1 VCEDSASG
9 MKRLIHVSLA
19 ILFLTAAYVYAWPSA
34 NVPYFAAIVIH
45 LVTGTAFLVLLAVG
59 LLPILRNSPVASRF
73 GWILLAFGGL
83 LGIVLIFTGTR
94 RAEWPLLYF
103 HIAASV
109 GGGAMLVSGWAA
121 KRGWLGDGFSSGMVR
136 SSICLVVSAL
146 IASGAWWL
154 RTVPW
159 ERSHRIEN
167 PTIAPATMANE
178 GDGSRGPFF
187 PSSAQTADGGHIP
200 ASYFME
206 SDSCQRCHA
215 DIYKQWKS
223 SAHHFSSFNNQWYRK
238 SIEYMQDTVGVQPSK
253 WCAGCHDPAL
263 LYSGM
268 FDRPIR
274 EVEDTPAG
282 QAGLGCMMCHSISQ
296 VKSTMGQ
303 ADFLLEYPALHK
315 MAASKNPV
323 IVRLHDFLTELN
335 PEPHRRVFLKPFMRT
350 QTPEFCSTCH
360 KVHLDVPVNHYRWVR
375 GFNDYDNWQA
385 SGVSFQGARSFYYPA
400 KGQNCADCH
409 MPLAQ
414 SKDAGNFAP
423 ATTGFKD
430 WFAGLHGSGNN
441 GSIHSHSF
449 AAANTALPF
458 ANDDQVHLA
467 ETETFLADHEVSVD
481 IFAIS
486 PEARAKSSGSS
497 AQATPGAGAAAVTT
511 TNPPRPSLQTTF
523 AVGEEAESSVPVNES
538 PESATPVALL
548 TAPLNRTTA
557 SVRPDSTYRVNVVVR
572 TRKLGHFF
580 PGGTVDAF
588 DCWVALTAT
597 DDKGQTIFSS
607 GEVEDGGKGP
617 VDPGAHFYR
626 SLQIDAHGNP
636 INKRNAWATRAV
648 VYVHLIPPGA
658 ADTIHYRLQIPANAA
673 GHIHLDAKVNYR
685 KFAWFGTQFAFA
697 GVRTPGQPADTV
709 APNYDD
715 SHYEFTGD
723 STHLPGGAKGI
734 PNLPVVVMAEN
745 KVDLQVLPATAPEPA
760 PNLVLNADDWTRWN
774 DFGIGLLLQ
783 GDLIGAAG
791 AFEKI
796 TEINPKNPDGW
807 VNIGR
812 VRVQE
817 GNLPAAKEAL
827 DRALALSPDLA
838 RAHFF
843 YARVLRQQG
852 EYDAAIPHLQ
862 KVLAQYPND
871 RVVRDDLGRIYF
883 LQRRYNDAL
892 REFNATIAID
902 PEDLEANY
910 NLMLTYTGLGQP
922 QRAAE
927 FQTRYLRFKADE
939 SSQTLTGPYLR
950 THEIDNNERQPIH
963 EHTSALIP
971 KPKTQVHESVS
982 SAAPCKHLKEAC
994 SAGAVL
1000 AQIHPEAKA
1009 HE

>member
-1 VCEDSASG
+1 VG
-9 MKRLIHVSLA
+9 
-19 ILFLTAAYVYAWPSA
+19 AW
-34 NVPYFAAIVIH
+34 
-45 LVTGTAFLVLLAVG
+45 
-59 LLPILRNSPVASRF
+59 
-73 GWILLAFGGL
+73 
-83 LGIVLIFTGTR
+83 
-94 RAEWPLLYF
+94 
-103 HIAASV
+103 
-109 GGGAMLVSGWAA
+109 
-121 KRGWLGDGFSSGMVR
+121 FSS
-136 SSICLVVSAL
+136 LVA
-146 IASGAWWL
+146 A
-154 RTVPW
+154 
-159 ERSHRIEN
+159 
-167 PTIAPATMANE
+167 AN
-178 GDGSRGPFF
+178 
-187 PSSAQTADGGHIP
+187 T
-200 ASYFME
+200 
-206 SDSCQRCHA
+206 
-215 DIYKQWKS
+215 
-223 SAHHFSSFNNQWYRK
+223 
-238 SIEYMQDTVGVQPSK
+238 
-253 WCAGCHDPAL
+253 
-263 LYSGM
+263 
-268 FDRPIR
+268 
-274 EVEDTPAG
+274 
-282 QAGLGCMMCHSISQ
+282 
-296 VKSTMGQ
+296 
-303 ADFLLEYPALHK
+303 
-315 MAASKNPV
+315 
-323 IVRLHDFLTELN
+323 
-335 PEPHRRVFLKPFMRT
+335 
-350 QTPEFCSTCH
+350 
-360 KVHLDVPVNHYRWVR
+360 
-375 GFNDYDNWQA
+375 
-385 SGVSFQGARSFYYPA
+385 
-400 KGQNCADCH
+400 
-409 MPLAQ
+409 
-414 SKDAGNFAP
+414 
-423 ATTGFKD
+423 
-430 WFAGLHGSGNN
+430 

-449 AAANTALPF
+449 VAANTALPF
-458 ANDDQVHLA
+458 ANDDKTHLD
-467 ETETFLADHEVSVD
+467 ETERFLADHEVSVD

-486 PEARAKSSGSS
+486 PERQASANVAGTGAKALLG
-497 AQATPGAGAAAVTT
+497 GGAAAVTT

-523 AVGEEAESSVPVNES
+523 AVGEEAES
-538 PESATPVALL
+538 ATPVALL
-548 TAPLNRTTA
+548 TAPLNRITA
-557 SVRPDSTYRVNVVVR
+557 SVRPNSTYRINVVVR

-588 DCWVALTAT
+588 DCWVELTAT

-607 GEVEDGGKGP
+607 GEIEDGGKGP

-673 GHIHLDAKVNYR
+673 GHIHLDARVNYR

-697 GVRTPGQPADTV
+697 GVRKPDQAADTV

-723 STHLPGGAKGI
+723 PTNLPGGAKGI

-745 KVDLQVLPATAPEPA
+745 EVDLQVLPPAATEPA

-774 DFGIGLLLQ
+774 DFGIGLFLQ

-796 TEINPKNPDGW
+796 TEINPKNSDGW

-827 DRALALSPDLA
+827 DRALSLSPDLA

-892 REFNATIAID
+892 QEFNATITID

-910 NLMLTYTGLGQP
+910 NLMLAYTGLGQP

-963 EHTSALIP
+963 EHTSASIP
-971 KPKTQVHESVS
+971 RPKTQVHG
-982 SAAPCKHLKEAC
+982 
-994 SAGAVL
+994 SAGSAQACKRQKETCDPGAVV
-1000 AQIHPEAKA
+1000 AQIHTEAKV